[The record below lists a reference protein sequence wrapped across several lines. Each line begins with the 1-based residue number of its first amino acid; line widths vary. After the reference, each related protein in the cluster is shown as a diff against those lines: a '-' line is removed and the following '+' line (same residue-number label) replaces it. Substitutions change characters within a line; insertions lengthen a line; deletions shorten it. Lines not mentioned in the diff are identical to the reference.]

1 MGFEAGAV
9 SRGRARIVVD
19 TGPPWAY
26 LVIKMLRVIF
36 NNVVGPSRQPGQA
49 ALSGAVCAALL
60 LPFLALA
67 PAAKARPT
75 KRGWEL
81 GLSGYGDLHFAW
93 HDHEPNQNRPGG
105 ARKDSRLTFDT
116 ARFVLELEGHAPHG
130 FEFEAELE
138 IEHRGVGAAM
148 ELEFEEFGEFE
159 QEIELGGEV
168 VLEELYLAK
177 AFGPL
182 ELKLG
187 RFYVG
192 VGLMAEITRPTR
204 HLASVRPESETTV
217 LPGVWDEV
225 GLAGEL
231 ELGCVELT
239 AQVISGLDSTGFSSQ
254 GWISTGHQTRFEL
267 VSASDLAFVLR
278 ADWTPLDGLLLGAS
292 AYYGQTSRN
301 RPKPDLVPE
310 CPEGD
315 DAEVAPCGYVQGS
328 VVLLSAHFRLD
339 LAPVFAQ
346 GTLLWGH
353 LENADA
359 ISERNA
365 RLSNNLDVLRSPI
378 ADEAFLAW
386 FELGV
391 DLGPSLGLTDMHLTP
406 FFRFDYYDTMFT
418 TAESVFDNPRFARA
432 VYTAGLAWRLEELV
446 FAKLDL
452 AHRDLGGFDA
462 SGLRDETS
470 VRLAAGFTF

>member
-1 MGFEAGAV
+1 MLKVTFNKG
-9 SRGRARIVVD
+9 SRTPHPTARANPTRRLTRSCS
-19 TGPPWAY
+19 TG
-26 LVIKMLRVIF
+26 
-36 NNVVGPSRQPGQA
+36 
-49 ALSGAVCAALL
+49 ALL
-60 LPFLALA
+60 LAGLALA
-67 PAAKARPT
+67 ANASARPPR
-75 KRGWEL
+75 RGWDLE
-81 GLSGYGDLHFAW
+81 LSGYGDLHFAW
-93 HDHEPNQNRPGG
+93 HDHEANQNRPGG
-105 ARKDSRLTFDT
+105 AREDSRLTFDT

-148 ELEFEEFGEFE
+148 ELEYEEFGEFE

-177 AFGPL
+177 ELGPL

-204 HLASVRPESETTV
+204 YLGSMRPESETSI

-225 GLAGEL
+225 GLGAEL

-239 AQVISGLDSTGFSSQ
+239 AQVVSGLDSTGFSSQ
-254 GWISTGHQTRFEL
+254 GWIATGHQSRFEL

-278 ADWTPLDGLLLGAS
+278 ADWTPTPGVLVGAS

-301 RPKPDLVPE
+301 RPKPDLVPD
-310 CPEGD
+310 CPAD
-315 DAEVAPCGYVQGS
+315 DGAEVAPCGYVQGS
-328 VVLLSAHFRLD
+328 VVLLSAHARLD

-346 GTLLWGH
+346 GTILWGH
-353 LENADA
+353 LENAAA

-391 DLGPSLGLTDMHLTP
+391 DLAPTLGLADMHLTP
-406 FFRFDYYDTMFT
+406 FVRFDYYDTMFT
-418 TAESVFDNPRFARA
+418 TAASVFDNPRFARA
-432 VYTAGLAWRLEELV
+432 VYTVGLAWRLEELV
-446 FAKLDL
+446 FAKLDI
-452 AHRDLGGFDA
+452 AHRDLGGFA
-462 SGLRDETS
+462 SAELRDETS
-470 VRLAAGFTF
+470 ARLAAGFTF